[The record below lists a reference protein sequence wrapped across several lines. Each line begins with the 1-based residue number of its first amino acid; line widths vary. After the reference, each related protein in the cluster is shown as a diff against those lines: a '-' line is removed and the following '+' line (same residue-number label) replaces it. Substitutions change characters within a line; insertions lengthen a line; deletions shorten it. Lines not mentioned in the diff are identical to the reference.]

1 MSISSWEW
9 TKARSSYHFDNNIID
24 KKGDWFTVLGCFE
37 NPSRWKEERDKLVKE
52 STKSINWQTRKFFGN
67 SPKESPMLKQE
78 EYDIIQGGG
87 DPKKLMLTN
96 MKDEI
101 DDYPVFKSMIN

>member
-1 MSISSWEW
+1 
-9 TKARSSYHFDNNIID
+9 
-24 KKGDWFTVLGCFE
+24 
-37 NPSRWKEERDKLVKE
+37 
-52 STKSINWQTRKFFGN
+52 
-67 SPKESPMLKQE
+67 MLKQE

-101 DDYPVFKSMIN
+101 NDSVNKEINDIKDITEK